1 VPDATVVRNTALFS
15 ALDDHAAADLLRSM
29 TQLRLRRGRVLFHE
43 GEIGDRLYVIC
54 EGKIKLGRSSGDG
67 RANLLSLLGPGD
79 MFGELSLFD
88 PGPRSASATAV
99 TDSCLY
105 ALSHSDLRPWLRQR
119 PEVGLSL
126 LRQLS
131 QRLRRSTEV
140 VGDLVFHDTPRRV
153 AKVLLELSTRF
164 GVPSED
170 GVYVG
175 HDLTQEELAQLV
187 GASRETINKVLA
199 DFAGRG
205 WLQPTARAVVLR
217 DVERLQRRAH

>member
-1 VPDATVVRNTALFS
+1 MVAVVREAALFS
-15 ALDDHAAADLLRSM
+15 ALDNDAAGNLLRSM
-29 TQLRLRRGRVLFHE
+29 THLTPARGEVLFRE
-43 GEIGDRLYVIC
+43 GEIGDRLYVIF

-88 PGPRSASATAV
+88 PGPRSATATAV

-105 ALSHSDLRPWLRQR
+105 GLGHSDLRPWLRQR

-131 QRLRRSTEV
+131 RRQRRSTEV
-140 VGDLVFHDTPRRV
+140 FSDLVFHDTPRRV
-153 AKVLLELSTRF
+153 AKVLLDLSARF
-164 GVPSED
+164 GVPSEG
-170 GVYVG
+170 GVYVR
-175 HDLTQEELAQLV
+175 HDLTQGELAQLV

-205 WLQPTARAVVLR
+205 WLRSTARAVVLL
-217 DVERLQRRAH
+217 DVERLRRRAR